1 MPTTPGPWLF
11 QGDHVDDSKGLPLC
25 KNVRSWASF
34 NPDDFR
40 LIAQAPAMYE
50 LLKEIELRQYDAYG
64 EGDYC
69 SFCCSWVEHKPGCR
83 LAAALKAVEES

>member
-11 QGDHVDDSKGLPLC
+11 QGDRVDDSKGLPLC

-40 LIAQAPAMYE
+40 LISQAPAMYE
-50 LLKEIELRQYDAYG
+50 LLKDIEVVEDGVTTWCPCCG
-64 EGDYC
+64 ENPPWHSSD
-69 SFCCSWVEHKPGCR
+69 CR
-83 LAAALKAVEES
+83 LAAVLKAVEGE